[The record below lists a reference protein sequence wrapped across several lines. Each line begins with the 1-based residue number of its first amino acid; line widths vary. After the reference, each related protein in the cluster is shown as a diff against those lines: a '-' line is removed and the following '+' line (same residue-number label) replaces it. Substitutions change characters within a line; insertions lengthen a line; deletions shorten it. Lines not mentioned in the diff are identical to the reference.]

1 MARVSNMN
9 APSRSEVLAKFLQ
22 LIEESASRKEVATW
36 AQKWVIAD
44 NLPDMEQ
51 DVWEAVT
58 FLAGVD
64 LISTDRP
71 YLFMKLDFECELAK
85 FLKC

>member
-1 MARVSNMN
+1 MN
-9 APSRSEVLAKFLQ
+9 APTRSEVVAKFRQ
-22 LIEESASRKEVATW
+22 LIEESAPREEIATW

-44 NLPDMEQ
+44 NPPDMEK

-58 FLAGVD
+58 FLAGAD

-71 YLFMKLDFECELAK
+71 YLFMKVDFECELAK
-85 FLKC
+85 LLKC